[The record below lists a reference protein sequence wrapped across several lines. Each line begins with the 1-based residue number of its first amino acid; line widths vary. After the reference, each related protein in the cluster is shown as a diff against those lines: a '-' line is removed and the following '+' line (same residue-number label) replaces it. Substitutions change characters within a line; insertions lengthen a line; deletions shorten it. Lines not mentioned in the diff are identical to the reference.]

1 MTTVDLRQF
10 RYLIAVAEERHFGRA
25 AAQLHIAQSG
35 LSQQILKLERSVGVQ
50 LLVRDRRGVE
60 ITDAGRSFLDYARLT
75 VELAD
80 RAVTSAR
87 LADGGKKG
95 PLRVG
100 TPVLGLP
107 PLAGPVLQEFEDR
120 FPEVK
125 VEFYPH
131 LHPDLIDRVSTY
143 ELDVALVLSPFKS
156 VDPPPRYQQLGT
168 FELMAAVPE
177 GHRLAEFERLPP
189 PELLTE
195 PFLDWPRSV
204 NPELIDHIHRLLFG
218 KVEHP
223 QALEVAEMEEARRL
237 DLVADGT
244 GIAILVGVVERPTP
258 GVVFR
263 GFDDPAALIGYGVAW
278 SAIQASPF
286 VEEFLMVAR
295 EVAATEAPSSTA

>member
-25 AAQLHIAQSG
+25 AAQLHLAQSG
-35 LSQQILKLERSVGVQ
+35 LSQQILKLERSIGVQ

-60 ITDAGRSFLDYARLT
+60 ITDAGQAFLDYARLT

-80 RAVTSAR
+80 RAVTSAL

-95 PLRVG
+95 LLRVG

-107 PLAGPVLQEFEDR
+107 PLAGSVLQEFEDR
-120 FPEVK
+120 FPDVK
-125 VEFYPH
+125 VEFHPH
-131 LHPDLIDRVSTY
+131 LHPELIDGVSRCQ
-143 ELDVALVLSPFKS
+143 LDVGLVLSPFKS

-189 PELLTE
+189 RELLKE

-218 KVEHP
+218 EVEHP

-278 SAIQASPF
+278 SGTQASRF
-286 VEEFLMVAR
+286 VDAFLEVAR
-295 EVAATEAPSSTA
+295 EVAASEATTSAA